1 MSAKS
6 ERALQGR
13 MVGVDM
19 KNYMDGSYIVVNN
32 TIIAYN
38 GQHSVIKIPIRFA
51 DMEISRIGDGSF
63 MELSR
68 LCSVTLPPQ
77 IKAIGCQAFW
87 QCSGLMEAFIPGG
100 ISYVGLNAFG
110 NCPNLEEITIYGL
123 ELTPSEYHMFKT
135 MGKRSHEG
143 IYVLREMPQSPLV
156 QMLAASINHAKPATN
171 MPDDLPLL
179 FQMSDLDERRKQLS
193 LDRNISV
200 IGFDVPSVP
209 TTENSAF
216 FAHIKNAA
224 SENYA
229 RKADQQNDYYVRVGS
244 VPSKEKTIIFT
255 FDDAKTKEKNGKY
268 LIHATLKIGYFFWQS
283 AQPIICEKKQYYIY
297 RRYYLSADSELE
309 YVRRDM
315 AVYSKN
321 GLVTDRAE
329 AQNVYAKY
337 KLLSIL

>member
-6 ERALQGR
+6 ERKLQGR
-13 MVGVDM
+13 MVGVDV
-19 KNYMDGSYIVVNN
+19 KNYMDSSFIVVNN

-38 GQHSVIKIPIRFA
+38 GQDSILKIPIRFA

-63 MELSR
+63 MELSS
-68 LCSVTLPPQ
+68 LWSVTLPPQ
-77 IKAIGCQAFW
+77 TKAIGCQAFW
-87 QCSGLMEAFIPGG
+87 QCSELIEAFIPGG

-110 NCPNLEEITIYGL
+110 NCQNLREITIYGL
-123 ELTPSEYHMFKT
+123 ELTPAEYHTFKM

-143 IYVLREMPQSPLV
+143 IYVLREMPRISLV
-156 QMLAASINHAKPATN
+156 RMLVAAINHAKPATN
-171 MPDDLPLL
+171 IPDDLPLL

-193 LDRNISV
+193 LDRNIPV

-216 FAHIKNAA
+216 LAHIKNAA
-224 SENYA
+224 SESYA
-229 RKADQQNDYYVRVGS
+229 RKADQQNDYHVRVGS
-244 VPSKEKTIIFT
+244 LPNKEQTIIFT

-268 LIHATLKIGYFFWQS
+268 LICATLKIGYFFWQS
-283 AQPIICEKKQYYIY
+283 AQPIICERKQYYIY
-297 RRYYLSADSELE
+297 RRYYLSSDSELE
-309 YVRRDM
+309 YVRRDI

-321 GLVTDRAE
+321 GLVGDRAE